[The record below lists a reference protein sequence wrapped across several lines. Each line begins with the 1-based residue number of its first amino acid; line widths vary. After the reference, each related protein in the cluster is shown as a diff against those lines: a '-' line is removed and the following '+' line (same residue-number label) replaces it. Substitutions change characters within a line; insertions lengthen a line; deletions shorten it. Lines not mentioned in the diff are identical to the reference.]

1 MGLEGN
7 LRLLYETI
15 DIETSEN
22 IKIEY
27 GIDDRLKGAINWLSQ
42 TYNTN
47 QGFNPPNDEDRLKQ
61 MANAIAHYGLDYD
74 NDALIHYCINNGI
87 LETPARKMAHYFEKA
102 KRR

>member
-7 LRLLYETI
+7 HRLLYETI

-42 TYNTN
+42 TYNPN

-61 MANAIAHYGLDYD
+61 MAHAFCRLYYQNSELFLLKKSAVNKYIVSLYQV
-74 NDALIHYCINNGI
+74 
-87 LETPARKMAHYFEKA
+87 
-102 KRR
+102 